1 MSAAKGEWFVGVDWA
16 TEAHQLCVED
26 QDGQVILE
34 RIVPHTSTDLAA
46 LCDKLAELADG
57 DPSGVH
63 VAIEVSHGIVVETLL
78 EREFRVFAINP
89 KQLDRFR
96 DRFSMSGA
104 KDDRR
109 DAHVLADSIRTDP
122 QAFRPL
128 EVDDPWIIEL
138 REWSRMWDEL
148 QRERNQ
154 LTNRFGE
161 QLRRYFPQFLQLGD
175 DLSAAWIVALWERV
189 PSPQHARNIRPG
201 QVRSILK
208 AHRVRRID
216 ARQVLEI
223 LRQPPMSVAPGTS
236 EAVQAHIRL
245 LCERLALLNDQR
257 KTCRKHIESLP
268 ATMASGDEDP
278 SGQKREQRDVEIV
291 LSLPGVGPIVLAGLL
306 AEAPR
311 PLAQRDYH
319 ALRALS
325 GVAPVTKRSGKR
337 IRVIMRRSCNL
348 RLRNMVY
355 HWARV
360 AAMRDTVTNAKYAA
374 LRARGHSHSR
384 ALRSIADR
392 LLRMLC
398 AMLRDQT
405 TYRVP
410 EPPTVITA

>member
-223 LRQPPMSVAPGTS
+223 LRQPPMFRRTSACSASAWLSSTTSARPVESTSSRSPRPWPRVTRIRPDKNASSATLRSSCPYQGSVRSFSPGCS
-236 EAVQAHIRL
+236 PRH
-245 LCERLALLNDQR
+245 
-257 KTCRKHIESLP
+257 H
-268 ATMASGDEDP
+268 G
-278 SGQKREQRDVEIV
+278 
-291 LSLPGVGPIVLAGLL
+291 LSLKETTMP
-306 AEAPR
+306 
-311 PLAQRDYH
+311 
-319 ALRALS
+319 
-325 GVAPVTKRSGKR
+325 
-337 IRVIMRRSCNL
+337 C
-348 RLRNMVY
+348 
-355 HWARV
+355 ARCPEW
-360 AAMRDTVTNAKYAA
+360 
-374 LRARGHSHSR
+374 
-384 ALRSIADR
+384 LRSRSAVGSES
-392 LLRMLC
+392 
-398 AMLRDQT
+398 A
-405 TYRVP
+405 
-410 EPPTVITA
+410 